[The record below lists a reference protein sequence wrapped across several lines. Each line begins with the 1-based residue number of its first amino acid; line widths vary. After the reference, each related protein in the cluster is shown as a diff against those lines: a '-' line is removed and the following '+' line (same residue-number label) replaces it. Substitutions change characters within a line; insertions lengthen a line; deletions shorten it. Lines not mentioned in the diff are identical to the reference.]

1 MEKVTE
7 KVLEKISSYNLF
19 NNLLPGAVYCFLINK
34 FFELNFC
41 SGNIVENLF
50 IYYFTGM
57 VISRIGSL
65 VVEPISKKIKL
76 VIFVEYGEFLNASLK
91 DDKIDILSETNNT
104 YRTMLALSIALLITK
119 LYIFISYKFEWI
131 SSGTPV
137 VITVGLVLLFMF
149 SYRKQTEYIRRRV
162 KKINES

>member
-34 FFELNFC
+34 FFELNFY

-76 VIFVEYGEFLNASLK
+76 VIFVEYGEFLKASLK

>member
-50 IYYFTGM
+50 IYYFMGM

-76 VIFVEYGEFLNASLK
+76 VIFAEYGEFLKASLK
-91 DDKIDILSETNNT
+91 DDKIEILSETNNT

-119 LYIFISYKFEWI
+119 LYIYISYKFEWI

-137 VITVGLVLLFMF
+137 VITVGLFLLFMF
-149 SYRKQTEYIRRRV
+149 SYRKQTEYIRKRV

>member
-76 VIFVEYGEFLNASLK
+76 VIFAEYGEFLKASLK
-91 DDKIDILSETNNT
+91 DDKIEILSETNNT

-119 LYIFISYKFEWI
+119 LYIYISYKFEWI

-137 VITVGLVLLFMF
+137 VITVGLFLLFMF
-149 SYRKQTEYIRRRV
+149 SYRKQTEYIRKRV

>member
-76 VIFVEYGEFLNASLK
+76 VIFAEYREFIKASLI

-104 YRTMLALSIALLITK
+104 YRTMLALSISLLITK
-119 LYIFISYKFEWI
+119 IYIFISLKFEWI
-131 SSGTPV
+131 GSGTPV
-137 VITVGLVLLFMF
+137 VIIIGLFLLFMF
-149 SYRKQTEYIRRRV
+149 SYRKQTEYIRKRV
-162 KKINES
+162 KKINEN